1 MIARKKRATI
11 PLPLYTRYTW
21 EAGGTGD
28 WVRIGVR
35 VTRHLASQI
44 FLTTGKQLNA
54 GKENLSNTIC
64 VIYSRPN
71 PKRMVIQYLFA
82 SHHVNT

>member
-1 MIARKKRATI
+1 MILRRKIVTI

-28 WVRIGVR
+28 WVRIGPR
-35 VTRHLASQI
+35 VTRHLASQL
-44 FLTTGKQLNA
+44 FLTTGKQLDA
-54 GKENLSNTIC
+54 GKENSSDTIC

-71 PKRMVIQYLFA
+71 LKRMVIQYLLA